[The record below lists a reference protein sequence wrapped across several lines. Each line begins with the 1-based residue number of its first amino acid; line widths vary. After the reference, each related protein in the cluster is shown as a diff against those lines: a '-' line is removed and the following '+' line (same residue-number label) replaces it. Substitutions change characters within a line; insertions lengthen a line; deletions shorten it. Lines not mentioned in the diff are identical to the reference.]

1 MIRSDAAMKVSDPA
15 YADALKDLRRNSDT
29 RWSPWR
35 MIDGN
40 DEAAATIAALSAI
53 ADAWGEAMP
62 AEPPHIVNDPITGPD
77 SRSPS
82 PRSFSR
88 RPAA

>member
-1 MIRSDAAMKVSDPA
+1 MTRSDPPVRVGEPA
-15 YADALKDLRRNSDT
+15 YADALKDLRKHSHT
-29 RWSPWR
+29 RWSPWH

-40 DEAAATIAALSAI
+40 DEESATLAALSAI
-53 ADAWGEAMP
+53 ADAWAEAMP
-62 AEPPHIVNDPITGPD
+62 AEPPHIVDDPIPPPD
-77 SRSPS
+77 SRSTS